1 MREGFF
7 MIHLDQA
14 RAWYPDD
21 DPTHGFSHVLRVYGL
36 GKYIAQQE
44 GARWDIV
51 RSAVLL
57 HDAQGDTA
65 RGGHHL
71 AAARFAKQVLEKEGW
86 LREDISAVQHCIR
99 THRYREPIEEPRT
112 LEARVLFDA
121 DKLDAIGAVGTM
133 RAIAY
138 AVHNGQDLYH
148 RPSKRFLETGEKE
161 PGEPHTPAHEFH
173 FKLRHLSGKM
183 YTDTGQRLAEERHEI
198 MVQFFKHLDQEL
210 RGES

>member
-1 MREGFF
+1 

-21 DPTHGFSHVLRVYGL
+21 DPTHGFAHVLRVYGL
-36 GKYIAQQE
+36 GEYITQQE

-57 HDAQGDTA
+57 HDAQGDTD

-71 AAARFAKQVLEKEGW
+71 AAALFAKQVLEKEGW
-86 LREDISAVQHCIR
+86 PSEDISAVQHCIR
-99 THRYREPIEEPRT
+99 AHRFRDPGEVPQT
-112 LEARVLFDA
+112 LEAKVLFDA

-148 RPSKRFLETGEKE
+148 SPSKRFLETGQKE
-161 PGEPHTPAHEFH
+161 PGEPHTPAHEYH
-173 FKLRHLSGKM
+173 FKLRHLSAKM
-183 YTDTGQRLAEERHEI
+183 YTDTGQRLAEERHQI
-198 MVQFFKHLDQEL
+198 MVQFFQHLDQEL
-210 RGES
+210 RGVS